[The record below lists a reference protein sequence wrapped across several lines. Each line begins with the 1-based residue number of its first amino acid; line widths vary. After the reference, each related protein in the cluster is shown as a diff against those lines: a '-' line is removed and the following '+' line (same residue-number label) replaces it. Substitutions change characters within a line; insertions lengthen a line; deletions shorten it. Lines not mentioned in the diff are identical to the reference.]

1 MRIPLSKRKML
12 EGYLFI
18 LPWIIGFLVFLAFPL
33 GRSLSISF
41 GKMISLVGFKF
52 EFVGVGNYLEA
63 FLTDV
68 DFVPSFI
75 AVARDALINIPI
87 ILIFSFFVAFLI
99 NQKLPGRGVFR
110 IIFFLPVVLA
120 CGPVIERLFVQQV
133 GIMPILER
141 LDIGGFIYTY
151 LDPIIA
157 TPLVDILNRIM
168 LVLWRSGVQILLC
181 LAGLQAISPTL
192 YEAAKCDGA
201 NEWSMLGKITI
212 PMIMPILEV
221 SAIYTIV
228 DSFTDIFNPLLGF
241 IQNVGFVQFRFGYA
255 AALGWIYFIFIFAII
270 VTTLAI
276 FRRYM
281 FYEERE

>member
-1 MRIPLSKRKML
+1 MRITLSKKRTL

-18 LPWIIGFLVFLAFPL
+18 LPWIIGFLAFLAFPL
-33 GRSLSISF
+33 GRSLFISF
-41 GKMISLVGFKF
+41 GKMIAFLGFKF
-52 EFVGVGNYLEA
+52 EFIGAVNYLEA
-63 FLTDV
+63 FLIDV
-68 DFVPSFI
+68 DFVPEFI
-75 AVARDALINIPI
+75 AVVRDALINIPI

-99 NQKLPGRGVFR
+99 NQKLHGRVVFR
-110 IIFFLPVVLA
+110 IIFFLPVVMA
-120 CGPVIERLFVQQV
+120 SGPVIERLFVQQV
-133 GIMPILER
+133 GIIPILQR
-141 LDIGGFIYTY
+141 LDIGGVIYTY
-151 LDPIIA
+151 FDPVIA
-157 TPLVDILNRIM
+157 TPLVDIINRIM

-201 NEWSMLGKITI
+201 DEWSMFWKITL
-212 PMIMPILEV
+212 PMIMPILEI

-228 DSFTDIFNPLLGF
+228 DSFTDVFNPLLTH
-241 IQNVGFVQFRFGYA
+241 IQDVFNQHLFGYA

-270 VTTLAI
+270 LITLSI